1 MSFPVGNLPPDSVK
15 AYLGNSPGFLN
26 YLINGVADPIFVKDR
41 QHRWLL
47 LNDAFCQFIGYDSS
61 ELIGK
66 SEFEFFPEAEAQGFW
81 EKDEQVFV
89 SGMTIENEE
98 CFTDATGTT
107 KFISTKR
114 SVFKDS
120 HGNEFL
126 VGTIRDITQR
136 KQVEQELQRSQQLL
150 QLVMDNIPQAIFWKD
165 LNSVFLGCN
174 QSFAEMVGATSPQE
188 IVGKTDYDL
197 TWKQEEAERLRV
209 CDRQVMES
217 DTAELNRIESW
228 LTPDQQQRWLEMAK
242 IPLHDETG
250 AVIGILGSITD
261 ITDRKQAEAAL
272 ERLNQELEA
281 RVEERTTALRESEH
295 RLQSILQNMPVMMDA
310 FDDEGHIIMWNR
322 ECERVTGYSAAEIVG
337 NPNAMELLYP
347 DADYLKRMMAEWVKL
362 GSNYRNWE
370 WKLWCK
376 DGSIKTVI
384 WSNLSQQF
392 PVPGWSEWG
401 LGVDISDLKATEE
414 ALRAS
419 EAKNR
424 ALLEVIPDIIFRYS
438 RDGIYLDF
446 FPSLDWDALI
456 PPEQFLG
463 KTVFEVLPD
472 TVAQQL
478 YQAIQQALETQKIQ
492 LIHYQLTL
500 ESVVHD
506 YEARVVACG
515 DNEVLTIV
523 RDISDRIRAEAA
535 LQESQQLLQLVMDN
549 IPQAI
554 FWKDRNLVYLGC
566 NRAYAQD
573 AGLTTPSEIV
583 GLTDFDLW
591 TPEEARAIQAFDRQV
606 MESNTPTLRLVKP
619 MPEIAG
625 EVGWLEINKIPL
637 HAADGSVVGVLGTYE
652 DITERVRAEEVLR
665 QSEQQM
671 REQARREQLL
681 NHLISQIRNS
691 LDFDIILETTLQEVQ
706 NFLETDCCYFAWF
719 HLQDTDAYWEV
730 IKESRHKDSPSLL
743 GRYAISRTG
752 PLATRLQWLE
762 PLAIEDEETW
772 NHYPILEF
780 VHCLSYKAV
789 LMLPIQTQSGM
800 IGVLSCAHHQ
810 NRHWDEDE
818 IALLE
823 AVVGQLAIALNQ
835 ADLYAQT
842 CAKAAELE
850 QTLEELKRTQ
860 TQMIQSEKMSSLG
873 QLVAGVAHEIN
884 NPVNFIYGNL
894 NYAND
899 YTQDL
904 LRLLKLYQRHY
915 AEPVPEI
922 VAEAAAIDLEFLLE
936 DLPKTLSS
944 MKVGAERIQEI
955 VASLRT
961 FSRMDEA
968 ECKAVNI
975 HEGIDSTLMIL
986 RNRLRATSNQNAIEV
1001 LKEYGEL
1008 PQVECYAG
1016 QLNQVFMNILAN
1028 AIDALRET
1036 AIAAPQILIRTE
1048 MLEGNWI
1055 RICIT
1060 DNGPGIPETIQRRL
1074 FDPFFTTKPVGQGT
1088 GMGLSISY
1096 QIITERHG
1104 GRLEC
1109 ISQPGQGT
1117 TFQLEIP
1124 IQQSRKE

>member
-1 MSFPVGNLPPDSVK
+1 MPFPVSNLPPDSVE
-15 AYLGNSPGFLN
+15 AYLGNSPEFLN
-26 YLINGVADPIFVKDR
+26 YLINGVTDPIFVKDR

-47 LNDAFCQFIGYDSS
+47 LNDAFCQFIGYDYS

-66 SEFEFFPEAEAQGFW
+66 SEFEFFPEAEAKVFW
-81 EKDEQVFV
+81 EKDEQVFM

-98 CFTDATGTT
+98 CFTDATGIT
-107 KFISTKR
+107 KFISTKK

-126 VGTIRDITQR
+126 VGTIRDITPR

-174 QSFAEMVGATSPQE
+174 QTFAEMAGATSPQE

-197 TWKQEEAERLRV
+197 TWKREEAEWFRV
-209 CDRQVMES
+209 CDRRVMES

-228 LTPDQQQRWLEMAK
+228 LTPDKQQRWLEVDK

-250 AVIGILGSITD
+250 AVIGILGSFTD

-272 ERLNQELEA
+272 EHLNQELEA

-295 RLQSILQNMPVMMDA
+295 RLQSVLQNMPVMMNA
-310 FDDEGHIIMWNR
+310 FDDEGHIILWNR
-322 ECERVTGYSAAEIVG
+322 ECERVTGYSAEEIIG
-337 NPNAMELLYP
+337 HPNAMELLYR
-347 DADYLKRMMAEWVKL
+347 DTHYRKRMMAEWVKL

-376 DGSIKTVI
+376 DGTIKTVL

-392 PVPGWSEWG
+392 PVAGWGGWG
-401 LGVDISDLKATEE
+401 IGVDISDRKAIEE

-424 ALLEVIPDIIFRYS
+424 ALLEVIPDMIFRYS

-446 FPSLDWDALI
+446 FPSVDWDALV

-463 KTVFEVLPD
+463 KTIFDVLPD
-472 TVAQQL
+472 TVAQHL
-478 YQAIQQALETQKIQ
+478 YQAIQQALETQQIQ

-500 ESVVHD
+500 GSVVHD
-506 YEARVVACG
+506 YEARVLACG
-515 DNEVLTIV
+515 DDEVLTIV
-523 RDISDRIRAEAA
+523 RDISDHIRAEAA

-554 FWKDRNLVYLGC
+554 LWKDRNLVYLGC

-573 AGLTTPSEIV
+573 AGLMTPSEIV

-591 TPEEARAIQAFDRQV
+591 KPEEARAIQAFDRQV
-606 MESNTPTLRLVKP
+606 MESNTPVLRLVEP

-706 NFLETDCCYFAWF
+706 SFLETDCCYFAWF

-730 IKESRHKDSPSLL
+730 IKESRHQDSPSLL
-743 GRYAISRTG
+743 GRYAISRSG
-752 PLATRLQWLE
+752 PLARRLQWLE

-780 VHCLSYKAV
+780 VHCLSYQTV
-789 LMLPIQTQSGM
+789 LMLPMQTQSGT
-800 IGVLSCAHHQ
+800 IGVLSCSDHQ
-810 NRHWDEDE
+810 MRYWNEDE
-818 IALLE
+818 IALLQ
-823 AVVGQLAIALNQ
+823 AIVGQLAIALNQ

-842 CAKAAELE
+842 CTKAAELE
-850 QTLEELKRTQ
+850 QTLEELQRTQ

-904 LRLLKLYQRHY
+904 LRLVKLYQQYY

-922 VAEAAAIDLEFLLE
+922 MTEAAAIDLEFLIE
-936 DLPKTLSS
+936 DLPKTLNS
-944 MKVGAERIQEI
+944 MKVGAERIQKI

-968 ECKAVNI
+968 ERKAVNI

-986 RNRLRATSNQNAIEV
+986 QNRLRGTSDQNAIEV

-1028 AIDALRET
+1028 AIDALQET

-1060 DNGPGIPETIQRRL
+1060 DNGPGIPETVQRRL
-1074 FDPFFTTKPVGQGT
+1074 FDPFFTTKPVGKGT

-1104 GRLEC
+1104 GSLEC

-1117 TFQLEIP
+1117 TFQIAIP
-1124 IQQSRKE
+1124 IQQSGKG